1 MSADTPPMQVT
12 LIDWK
17 PISRG
22 TLRGW
27 ATVRAGALILHDIGV
42 FNSGAKAWC
51 SLPSKPLLDQSGSAR
66 RDDKNKIRY
75 TACAEWADRSAAD
88 RFSAGVVIAI
98 ESVHP
103 GATR

>member
-1 MSADTPPMQVT
+1 MSADPPPMAVT

-17 PISRG
+17 PIARG

-27 ATVRAGALILHDIGV
+27 ATVRAGALVLHDVGV

-51 SLPSKPLLDQSGSAR
+51 SLPSKPQLDQTGSAR
-66 RDDKNKIRY
+66 RDDKGKIRY
-75 TACAEWADRSAAD
+75 SPCIEWADRSAAD

-98 ESVHP
+98 ETAHP